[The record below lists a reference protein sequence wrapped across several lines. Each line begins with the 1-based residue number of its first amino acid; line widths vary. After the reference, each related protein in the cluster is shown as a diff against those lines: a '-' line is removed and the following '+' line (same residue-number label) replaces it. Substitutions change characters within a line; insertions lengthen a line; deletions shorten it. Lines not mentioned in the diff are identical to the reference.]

1 MRVFFKQDRD
11 IVMRLVT
18 FLFVF
23 SLASCQVFTPIKLE
37 PVASERQSET
47 YHSGHKVIISKGS
60 HAVYLALYRNN
71 NFVQESI
78 SFWLAIDNGGAEPV
92 IAGHDQVS
100 IYYES
105 SHQLD
110 RVAIKVK
117 SYADQLEAIRKLK
130 NKQLTKERWAA
141 VGRAMSAQ
149 QKSTITSNT
158 SASGQ
163 LYSGQT
169 GYNRFNLNSTTTTT
183 IDDAQAKQQLLALNR
198 LETQNNLSSIQV
210 SSANLTQTLDK
221 IYLKMQAVN
230 PGDVYTGIVTAQT
243 EGLVLAG
250 GGYFVVT
257 IDVGGEK
264 HKFKVLKDYAG

>member
-1 MRVFFKQDRD
+1 MRIFAWVNRD
-11 IVMRLVT
+11 IAMRFVA

-23 SLASCQVFTPIKLE
+23 ALASCQVFTPIKLE
-37 PVASERQSET
+37 PVASKYQSEV
-47 YHSGHKVIISKGS
+47 YHLGRKVIISKGS

-71 NFVQESI
+71 NFTQEPV
-78 SFWLAIDNGGAEPV
+78 SFWLAIDNGGAEPL

-105 SHQLD
+105 SRQPD

-130 NKQLTKERWAA
+130 NQQLTKERWAA
-141 VGRAMSAQ
+141 VGRAISAQ
-149 QKSTITSNT
+149 QKSTVTSNT

-163 LYSGQT
+163 LYSYRT
-169 GYNRFNLNSTTTTT
+169 GYNRFNVNSTTTAT
-183 IDDAQAKQQLLALNR
+183 IDDAQATRQAQALNR
-198 LETQNNLSSIQV
+198 LETQNNLSNIQA
-210 SSANLTQTLDK
+210 SAVNLMQTLDK
-221 IYLKMQAVN
+221 IYLKMQTIN

-243 EGLVLAG
+243 EGLALAD

-264 HKFKVLKDYAG
+264 HSFKVLKDYAG